1 MSIQHALSILLQ
13 TEIVLVQTLKSFDTV
28 VLKVDN
34 AAGQAWVV
42 KLYPFHKSESV
53 RKIVETGTYL
63 QRVNEC
69 FPELQLQTNTNR
81 DGILFDYGLARSTVS
96 DLRWAMVYPWIDHI
110 PEQPITK
117 ELCVQMGRIMAK
129 LHQVSRDFDRKLP
142 LTQIDHHLIA
152 AIGPLAQQH
161 ILFQRLSEATQTN
174 FQSNLLQL
182 CVILQSIGYANE
194 DYGLIHSDLHWG
206 NWLQTTQGL
215 VPIDFD
221 ETAYGHYL
229 LDLAVVCNEIQAI
242 LPPDEQ
248 QEGERALWA
257 GYKAQNKQIPNYW
270 GAYWPAFKKIGA
282 ALYLNWAFAPDN
294 AAVLEVEKVRNTALW
309 CVEIVAAV

>member
-1 MSIQHALSILLQ
+1 MSVQNALSILLK
-13 TEIVLVQTLKSFDTV
+13 TEIVLVQTLKSIDIV
-28 VLKVDN
+28 VLKVES
-34 AAGQAWVV
+34 ARGQAWVV
-42 KLYPFHKSESV
+42 KLYPFYKSESV
-53 RKIVETGTYL
+53 RKIVEIGTYL
-63 QRVNEC
+63 QRVNKR
-69 FPELQLQTNTNR
+69 FPELQLQTNTN
-81 DGILFDYGLARSTVS
+81 DGGTLFDYGLARSTGS
-96 DLRWAMVYPWIDHI
+96 DLRWAVVYPWVSHV
-110 PEQPITK
+110 PEQSITL
-117 ELCVQMGRIMAK
+117 ELCAQMGRVMAK

-152 AIGPLAQQH
+152 AIGPLARAH
-161 ILFQRLSEATQTN
+161 PLFQGLKEATQTN
-174 FQSNLLQL
+174 FETNLLQL
-182 CVILQSIGYANE
+182 CATMQAIGYATE

-221 ETAYGHYL
+221 ETAYGHYF

-257 GYKAQNKQIPNYW
+257 GYKAQNKHIPSHW
-270 GAYWPAFKKIGA
+270 SAYWPAFKKIGA

-294 AAVLEVEKVRNTALW
+294 AAVLEVEKVRNTAVR
-309 CVEIVAAV
+309 CVELVAAP